1 MKGLRK
7 VIGFHYTDQMRV
19 TSKRSFYTSEVR
31 KMAENKHGYSPSSSE
46 VLIVEVHALFTLTFN
61 VLAAAATRSHMLS
74 PSSNIDKYLLR

>member
-1 MKGLRK
+1 
-7 VIGFHYTDQMRV
+7 
-19 TSKRSFYTSEVR
+19 
-31 KMAENKHGYSPSSSE
+31 MAENKHGYSPSSSE